1 MNGTPQE
8 LVEITNK
15 VGEVIDGHH
24 SGLIT
29 VSLCTVLTMVV
40 KESGIPP
47 GQVME
52 MLAIMIGEGGNDETA
67 H

>member
-1 MNGTPQE
+1 MSGTPQE

-47 GQVME
+47 GQVIE
-52 MLAIMIGEGGNDETA
+52 MLAVMLGEDGDDETA

>member
-1 MNGTPQE
+1 MSGTPQE

-15 VGEVIDGHH
+15 VGEVIDGHN
-24 SGLIT
+24 SGLIA

-47 GQVME
+47 GHVIE
-52 MLAIMIGEGGNDETA
+52 MLAIMIGEGGEDETA